1 MIRTAF
7 ISYSIFVLFACQ
19 TAQPEQTSQS
29 DLVCQLA
36 DSVKFQSVMTELAD
50 EADRP
55 MGKLVADV
63 GKQFLGVAYKEQTLE
78 HGKDEP
84 LTIELEGLDCTTF
97 AETALA
103 IARTIKSEK
112 ADFTTF
118 THELEHLRY
127 RQGQRAG
134 YLSRLHYFS
143 DWIYDNEQKGLI
155 RQAAKTFGQPLDVT
169 VNFMSTH
176 PESYPVLKEN
186 PELIS
191 TLTEQEKV
199 ISARSYFF
207 VPKDE
212 VENKESNLQEGDL
225 VGLATSIKGL
235 DVTHVGILIEVGG
248 RIHLMHAST
257 TGMKVVISDEPL
269 ADFLQAKKSY
279 TGILVA
285 RPTN

>member
-1 MIRTAF
+1 MIRILL
-7 ISYSIFVLFACQ
+7 ISLSIFLFLACQ
-19 TAQPEQTSQS
+19 TAQTQQTAPSEI
-29 DLVCQLA
+29 VCQLA
-36 DSVKFQSVMTELAD
+36 DSTKFQSVVNKLAD
-50 EADRP
+50 EAGQP
-55 MGKLVADV
+55 MGQLVAAV
-63 GKQFLGVAYKEQTLE
+63 GREFLGVAYEEQTLE
-78 HGKDEP
+78 HGIDEP

-103 IARTIKSEK
+103 IARTLKSK
-112 ADFTTF
+112 NPDFSTYIG
-118 THELEHLRY
+118 ELENLRY
-127 RQGQRAG
+127 RQGQRDG

-155 RQAAKTFGQPLDVT
+155 SQAANEFGQPLNVM

-186 PELIS
+186 PELVS
-191 TLTEQEKV
+191 SLAEQEKA
-199 ISARSYFF
+199 ISARNYFF
-207 VPKDE
+207 VPKE
-212 VENKESNLQEGDL
+212 AVESKESNLKEGDL

-235 DVTHVGILIEVGG
+235 DVTHVGILVEVGG

-257 TGMKVVISDEPL
+257 AGMQVVISDEPL

-285 RPTN
+285 RPID

>member
-1 MIRTAF
+1 MIKTTL
-7 ISYSIFVLFACQ
+7 ISFSIFLFLACQ
-19 TAQPEQTSQS
+19 TGQTQQTRLSEI
-29 DLVCQLA
+29 VCQLA
-36 DSVKFQSVMTELAD
+36 DSVKFESVIKQLGNRAD
-50 EADRP
+50 QP

-63 GKQFLGVAYKEQTLE
+63 GKQFLGVAYAEQTLE

-84 LTIELEGLDCTTF
+84 LTVELEGLDCTTF

-103 IARTIKSEK
+103 IALTIKSGK
-112 ADFTTF
+112 TDFSAF
-118 THELEHLRY
+118 TRELENLRY
-127 RQGQRAG
+127 RQGQRDG

-155 RQAAKTFGQPLDVT
+155 SQPARNFGQPVNVT

-186 PELIS
+186 PGLVS
-191 TLTEQEKV
+191 TLAEQEKA
-199 ISARSYFF
+199 ISSRHYFF
-207 VPKDE
+207 VPKDD
-212 VENKESNLQEGDL
+212 VENKESNLKEGDL

-235 DVTHVGILIEVGG
+235 DVTHVGILVEVGS

-257 TGMKVVISDEPL
+257 ASNQVVISDKPL

-285 RPTN
+285 RPVD

>member
-36 DSVKFQSVMTELAD
+36 DSVKFQSVITKLAD
-50 EADRP
+50 RTDQP
-55 MGKLVADV
+55 MGKLVADA
-63 GKQFLGVAYKEQTLE
+63 GRQLLGVAYEEQTLE

-97 AETALA
+97 AEAALA
-103 IARTIKSEK
+103 IARTLKTNN
-112 ADFTTF
+112 ADFSTF
-118 THELEHLRY
+118 THELENLRY
-127 RQGQRAG
+127 REGKRDG

-155 RQAAKTFGQPLDVT
+155 CQAAKDFGQPLDLM

-176 PESYPVLKEN
+176 PESYPVLKKN

-191 TLTEQEKV
+191 TLAEQEKV

-212 VENKESNLQEGDL
+212 VENKESNLREGDL
-225 VGLATSIKGL
+225 VGLATNIKGL
-235 DVTHVGILIEVGG
+235 DVTHVGILVEVGG

-257 TGMKVVISDEPL
+257 ASNQVVVSDKPL

-285 RPTN
+285 RPID

>member
-1 MIRTAF
+1 MSRTVL
-7 ISYSIFVLFACQ
+7 ISYSIFILFACQ
-19 TAQPEQTSQS
+19 TAQPKQTGQS
-29 DLVCQLA
+29 DIVCQLA
-36 DSVKFQSVMTELAD
+36 DSVKFQTVMTQLAD
-50 EADRP
+50 RTDQP
-55 MGKLVADV
+55 MGKLVADA
-63 GKQFLGVAYKEQTLE
+63 GRQFLGVAYEEQTLE

-84 LTIELEGLDCTTF
+84 LTVDLEGLDCTTF

-112 ADFTTF
+112 TDFAAF
-118 THELEHLRY
+118 TRELENLRY
-127 RQGQRAG
+127 RQGQRDG

-155 RQAAKTFGQPLDVT
+155 SQAAKNFGHPLDLT
-169 VNFMSTH
+169 VDFMSTH

-186 PELIS
+186 PELVS
-191 TLTEQEKV
+191 TLAEQEKG
-199 ISARSYFF
+199 ISARHYFF

-212 VENKESNLQEGDL
+212 IETQESNLMEGDF

-235 DVTHVGILIEVGG
+235 DVTHVGILVEVGG

-257 TGMKVVISDEPL
+257 ASNQVVISNEPL

-285 RPTN
+285 RPVD

>member
-1 MIRTAF
+1 MIRTAL

-19 TAQPEQTSQS
+19 TAQPKQTGQS
-29 DLVCQLA
+29 DIVCQLA
-36 DSVKFQSVMTELAD
+36 DSVKFQSVITQLAD
-50 EADRP
+50 GADLP

-63 GKQFLGVAYKEQTLE
+63 GRQFLGVAYEEQTLE

-97 AETALA
+97 AEAALA
-103 IARTIKSEK
+103 IARTIKSGK
-112 ADFTTF
+112 ADFGTF
-118 THELEHLRY
+118 TSELENLRY
-127 RQGQRAG
+127 RQGQRDG

-143 DWIYDNEQKGLI
+143 DWIYDSEQKGLI
-155 RQAAKTFGQPLDVT
+155 SQAAKDFGQPLDLT

-186 PELIS
+186 PELVS
-191 TLTEQEKV
+191 TLAEQEKV

-212 VENKESNLQEGDL
+212 VENKESNLREGDL
-225 VGLATSIKGL
+225 VGLATNIKGL
-235 DVTHVGILIEVGG
+235 DVTHVGILVELGG

-257 TGMKVVISDEPL
+257 ASSQVVISDEPL
-269 ADFLQAKKSY
+269 ADFLKAKKSY

-285 RPTN
+285 RPID

>member
-1 MIRTAF
+1 MVKTLL
-7 ISYSIFVLFACQ
+7 ISISIFLFLACQ
-19 TAQPEQTSQS
+19 TAQTQQTAPS
-29 DLVCQLA
+29 DIVCQLA
-36 DSVKFQSVMTELAD
+36 DSAKFQSVIRQLG
-50 EADRP
+50 DRTDQP

-63 GKQFLGVAYKEQTLE
+63 GKQFLGVAYAEQTLE

-84 LTIELEGLDCTTF
+84 LTVELEGLDCTTF

-103 IARTIKSEK
+103 IARTLKSEK
-112 ADFTTF
+112 PDFSTF
-118 THELEHLRY
+118 ARELENLRY
-127 RQGQRAG
+127 REGKRDG

-155 RQAAKTFGQPLDVT
+155 SQPTNDFGQPLDLF

-176 PESYPVLKEN
+176 PESYPVLNGN
-186 PELIS
+186 PELVS
-191 TLTEQEKV
+191 TLAEQEKV
-199 ISARSYFF
+199 VSARNYFF
-207 VPKDE
+207 VTKEE
-212 VENKESNLQEGDL
+212 VESKESNLKEGDL

-235 DVTHVGILIEVGG
+235 DVTHVGILVEVGS

-257 TGMKVVISDEPL
+257 ASNQVVISDEPL

-285 RPTN
+285 RPID